1 MENLRQMTN
10 IIPSGIKQFANFL
23 NLLDAQGKL
32 SITNV
37 AVIVCLLKLAFA
49 PAASITEAGTLLVA
63 LANYAHKRIINNA
76 APEPEQPDQELQKK
90 LDEMQST
97 VSNLALKAGLKL

>member
-1 MENLRQMTN
+1 MENLRQMSN
-10 IIPSGIKQFANFL
+10 IILSGSKQIADFL

-63 LANYAHKRIINNA
+63 LANYAHKRIVNNTPA
-76 APEPEQPDQELQKK
+76 APEADPELQRQ

>member
-1 MENLRQMTN
+1 VENLRQMSN
-10 IIPSGIKQFANFL
+10 IILTGIKQLANFL

-63 LANYAHKRIINNA
+63 LANYAHKRIVNNTPA
-76 APEPEQPDQELQKK
+76 APEADPELQKQ

>member
-1 MENLRQMTN
+1 MENLRQMSN
-10 IIPSGIKQFANFL
+10 IILTGSKQLANFL

-37 AVIVCLLKLAFA
+37 AVIVCLLKLALA

-63 LANYAHKRIINNA
+63 LANYAHKRIINNTPA
-76 APEPEQPDQELQKK
+76 APEADPELQKQ
-90 LDEMQST
+90 LDEMQSI

>member
-1 MENLRQMTN
+1 MENLRQMSN
-10 IIPSGIKQFANFL
+10 IILSGSKQIADFL

-63 LANYAHKRIINNA
+63 LANYAHKRIVNNTPA
-76 APEPEQPDQELQKK
+76 APEADPELQKQ